1 MSIIYCHNYGAWEN
15 EDKKKIITKIKF
27 KKCLFVQVK
36 VTEIFDVTQTD
47 PSLLIADEQ
56 GVDYR

>member
-1 MSIIYCHNYGAWEN
+1 MSWFYGV
-15 EDKKKIITKIKF
+15 F
-27 KKCLFVQVK
+27 FLQVK

-56 GVDYR
+56 GVDYRLDITHKYFGFFD